1 LSVQIFVIWEEENA
15 VYCQDKTD
23 ITMVARIFIGIPIV
37 SETIELNVKSWRNDP
52 LLNLNLI
59 NWVKPENW
67 HITLFFL
74 GNQQFSVVPLLQHF
88 INESFNSVNASNTNM
103 IGLGVFSNKN
113 NPKVLWIGLENI
125 QYLMLAYYHLAE
137 LLTQNRIV
145 SDNKPLKPHLTV
157 ARIKRIEDSASF
169 ESFLTQNQQFHFGSV
184 AINKVV
190 LYESIST
197 ICGPVYNP
205 LFVRELEI

>member
-1 LSVQIFVIWEEENA
+1 
-15 VYCQDKTD
+15 
-23 ITMVARIFIGIPIV
+23 
-37 SETIELNVKSWRNDP
+37 
-52 LLNLNLI
+52 
-59 NWVKPENW
+59 
-67 HITLFFL
+67 
-74 GNQQFSVVPLLQHF
+74 
-88 INESFNSVNASNTNM
+88 M

-113 NPKVLWIGLENI
+113 NPKVLWIGLESI
-125 QYLMLAYYHLAE
+125 QCLMLAYYHLAE
-137 LLTQNRIV
+137 LLKQNRIV